1 MKQFHG
7 KNKKSSY
14 FEGWY
19 LKHQSGEDTVC
30 FIPAFHVDERGERS
44 ASLQVIVNEKTGFME
59 YPASRFYASESGF
72 YCHVGNSRFSIN
84 GIEVDF
90 ECEGMKV
97 KGKIEYSQVT
107 PPKADIMGP
116 FAAIPFMQCYHGIL
130 SMSHELSGELVI
142 NGRTVKFDGG
152 RGYIE
157 KDRGTSFPSAYT
169 WLQCSWGERAGHSL
183 MLAVAEI
190 PLPGFAQCIIPDG
203 CSRQDGRRKSSPGAF
218 TGIIFS
224 ALIGKEEYRI
234 ATYKGARIIKNDGNE
249 IWIRQKDLLL
259 QVRFYGTPGQGSDEK
274 EKKGTED
281 GIALRAPQC
290 GRMSQFIM
298 ERPRC
303 RVRCRLTSDGKP
315 VFDMTSEKASAERR
329 ERGNLR

>member
-7 KNKKSSY
+7 RNKKSSY

-72 YCHVGNSRFSIN
+72 YCHIGNSRFSIN

-90 ECEGMKV
+90 ECEGMRV
-97 KGKIEYSQVT
+97 KGKIEYSQVK
-107 PPKADIMGP
+107 PPKKDIMGP
-116 FAAIPFMQCYHGIL
+116 FAAVPFMQCYHGIL
-130 SMSHELSGELVI
+130 SMSHELKGELDI
-142 NGRTVKFDGG
+142 NGRTVNFDGG

-190 PLPGFAQCIIPDG
+190 PLPGFAGHPAA
-203 CSRQDGRRKSSPGAF
+203 GRLCKDSQITKSPGTF

-224 ALIGKEEYRI
+224 ALIGGEEYRI

-259 QVRFYGTPGQGSDEK
+259 KVRMYETSGQSSK
-274 EKKGTED
+274 ETAGRGKGR
-281 GIALRAPQC
+281 GIALRAPRW

-303 RVRCRLTSDGKP
+303 RVRCRLTSSGKP